1 MENICEQNNFSRKK
15 RKRKHR
21 FGKRK
26 RACMRSCP
34 CLAGTLASG
43 KTNQEYTIKNINTN
57 NEEMKKFLSSLG
69 CYKGE
74 TITIISIL
82 SNQYII
88 VLKDARYSIDKC
100 LASCI
105 CIDV

>member
-1 MENICEQNNFSRKK
+1 MEKIYKQNSFSKK
-15 RKRKHR
+15 RRRKHR
-21 FGKRK
+21 FGRRK
-26 RACMRSCP
+26 RACRHSCP
-34 CLAGTLASG
+34 YLAGTLASG
-43 KTNQEYTIKNINTN
+43 KINQEYTIENINTN
-57 NEEMKKFLSSLG
+57 NEEIKKFLFSLG